1 MWVMLNGTSLQD
13 KAIEPFTLM
22 VERKNMEKS
31 LKDMIFPRSRQVSFQ
46 ELISGSLEH
55 PAKTSVLQEK
65 DKDLQEIDQAL
76 WERFF
81 DSSEKPKKEI
91 DLNGLSMKTLK
102 GCLAATEDETFSKSS
117 FLLMNWGMT
126 ANGKFL
132 TQRLAEMPPP
142 QNRERVYTIGHLR
155 SRGRRKVF
163 PVSGANSEA
172 NIKVVGTIRPHR
184 HSDGDVHG
192 VDGISPT
199 LTSRDHKDPRLIAIK
214 QVGQLYDSN
223 SFGGNPQPGRIY
235 DAEGL
240 SPTLNT
246 CSGGNRMPKII
257 DPRQTR
263 ADEDLRITYFCP
275 TSTSI
280 DCKRPKPITIIDDT
294 YGYEGEPRVYESEA
308 PTLRSS
314 GGRLKVAFVNQPKY
328 GEYKLG
334 EVTDTLTSTGKSSR
348 QHVFIGASRGRNPE
362 NPSDRTTGSP
372 TEQRLEVNQNG
383 TSNTLTS
390 VQKDNLLITDYRI
403 RKLTPKECWRLQGF
417 PDYCI
422 ERAIRVGVSDSQLY
436 KQAGN
441 AISVNVAYVVGKAI
455 MNEMK
460 NDAGEY

>member
-1 MWVMLNGTSLQD
+1 
-13 KAIEPFTLM
+13 
-22 VERKNMEKS
+22 
-31 LKDMIFPRSRQVSFQ
+31 
-46 ELISGSLEH
+46 
-55 PAKTSVLQEK
+55 
-65 DKDLQEIDQAL
+65 
-76 WERFF
+76 
-81 DSSEKPKKEI
+81 
-91 DLNGLSMKTLK
+91 
-102 GCLAATEDETFSKSS
+102 
-117 FLLMNWGMT
+117 
-126 ANGKFL
+126 
-132 TQRLAEMPPP
+132 
-142 QNRERVYTIGHLR
+142 
-155 SRGRRKVF
+155 
-163 PVSGANSEA
+163 
-172 NIKVVGTIRPHR
+172 
-184 HSDGDVHG
+184 
-192 VDGISPT
+192 
-199 LTSRDHKDPRLIAIK
+199 
-214 QVGQLYDSN
+214 
-223 SFGGNPQPGRIY
+223 
-235 DAEGL
+235 
-240 SPTLNT
+240 
-246 CSGGNRMPKII
+246 MPKII